1 MIDVFPPGTLLKRRY
16 GDELYVVLYLIEQS
30 VTRKRYVSLKSCGQ
44 IRTIIVKNNLSI
56 AFYSRVI

>member
-1 MIDVFPPGTLLKRRY
+1 MTNIFLPGTLLKRRY

-30 VTRKRYVSLKSCGQ
+30 VTRKCYISLKSNGQ
-44 IRTIIVKNNLSI
+44 IRTIIVKNNLSN